1 MSYSILIVDDN
12 AVVRCYLRR
21 FVEQN
26 EAWKVCGEAEN
37 GQIAVDRVR
46 QLNPDVV
53 ILDLQMPVM
62 GGLEAARQI
71 GLISPNTTKI
81 LFTMHTVTLVEQDA
95 LAAGIAHVVSKEDGA
110 VRLLSI
116 LKGISLH

>member
-12 AVVRCYLRR
+12 AAVRYYLRR
-21 FVEQN
+21 YIEQN

-53 ILDLQMPVM
+53 ILDLQMPIM
-62 GGLEAARQI
+62 ADLK
-71 GLISPNTTKI
+71 L
-81 LFTMHTVTLVEQDA
+81 H
-95 LAAGIAHVVSKEDGA
+95 
-110 VRLLSI
+110 VRLALSHRI
-116 LKGISLH
+116 RR